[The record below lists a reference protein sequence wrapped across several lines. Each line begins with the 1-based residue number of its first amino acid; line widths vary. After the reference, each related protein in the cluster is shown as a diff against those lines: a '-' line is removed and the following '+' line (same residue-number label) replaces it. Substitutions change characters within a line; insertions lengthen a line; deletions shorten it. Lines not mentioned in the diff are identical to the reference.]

1 MPNNNPAGTNSPV
14 AFDRFTREI
23 PYGEKKVQG
32 DLQRTVPL
40 AGQSAAATP
49 LNLPR
54 QAGRAAKRAATA
66 PLRAQAAAPPT
77 AAVEPST
84 PSPPPSVAETWQMLT
99 RLPGVSPLAF
109 DYAERAAQT

>member
-1 MPNNNPAGTNSPV
+1 MSNPSGTNSPV
-14 AFDRFTREI
+14 SWDKFSRTI

-66 PLRAQAAAPPT
+66 PLRAQAAAPQPAT
-77 AAVEPST
+77 EPST
-84 PSPPPSVAETWQMLT
+84 PEPPPSVAQTWAMLT

-109 DYAERAAQT
+109 DYAERAAQS